1 MTLSRT
7 CFEESHELFRK
18 LMRSFA
24 ERELVP
30 HRDRWETAGI
40 VDRSLFEKAGTVGLL
55 GTAVPVEFGGGGE
68 PDFRY
73 NAVRIEE
80 FARAGALTPGQG
92 LGMHADVAIPY
103 FLKFTTGEQ
112 KRRWLPGL
120 CSGELIAAVAMT
132 EPGAGSDLAG
142 LSTRAV
148 RDGDDYILNG
158 TKTFISNGI
167 LCDVVVVVCRT
178 GGSGSNG
185 LSLIVVERDMEGF
198 KRGRN
203 LEKIGLHSQDTAEL
217 FFENVRVPAAN
228 LLGEENKG
236 FYYLM
241 DCLAQERLT
250 ISLGAVAQSEA
261 ALDETLAYV
270 KERHAFGKPIASFQ
284 NSRFLLASLR
294 TEVDIARV
302 YVDRQ
307 LAAHVEGELSG
318 EDAAAGKWWTTELNF
333 RLIDSCLQLHGGW
346 GYMEEYPIAR
356 HWRDSRLFRIVGGT
370 TEIMKEIIGR
380 RTLGV

>member
-18 LMRSFA
+18 LVRSFA
-24 ERELVP
+24 KRELKP
-30 HRDRWETAGI
+30 HSDSWDHAGI
-40 VDRSLFEKAGTVGLL
+40 VDRSLFEKAGQLGLL
-55 GTAVPVEFGGGGE
+55 VTAAPVEFGGGGE

-73 NAVRIEE
+73 NVVRIEE
-80 FARAGALTPGQG
+80 FARAGVLTPGQG

-103 FLKFTTGEQ
+103 FLKFTNEDQ

-120 CSGELIAAVAMT
+120 CNGELIAAVAMT

-142 LSTRAV
+142 LSTRAE

-158 TKTFISNGI
+158 AKTFITNGI
-167 LCDVVVVVCRT
+167 LSDIVVVVCRT
-178 GGSGSNG
+178 GGSGSTG
-185 LSLIVVERDMEGF
+185 LNLIVVERDTPGF

-203 LEKIGLHSQDTAEL
+203 LKKIGLHAQDTAEL
-217 FFENVRVPAAN
+217 FFEDVRVPAAN
-228 LLGEENKG
+228 LLGDENKG

-250 ISLGAVAQSEA
+250 IAVGAVAQSEV
-261 ALDETLAYV
+261 ALEETLAYV
-270 KERHAFGKPIASFQ
+270 KQRRAFGKPIGSFQ
-284 NSRFLLASLR
+284 NSRFLLPSLR

-307 LAAHVEGELSG
+307 LAAHVAGELSG
-318 EDAAAGKWWTTELNF
+318 EDAAAAKWWTTELNF

-346 GYMEEYPIAR
+346 GYMEEYPIAH

-380 RTLGV
+380 RVLGV